1 MTPRA
6 GPAMTADFGDRVTG
20 RVVNEN
26 DNFRLVRP
34 SRTVTG
40 TVTGIFPHA
49 RTNVAVQTTAGE
61 RLTIRVGQ
69 VQP

>member
-1 MTPRA
+1 MS
-6 GPAMTADFGDRVTG
+6 ADFGDWVTG

-40 TVTGIFPHA
+40 TVTGIFPYA
-49 RTNVAVQTTAGE
+49 RTHVAVQTTAGE
-61 RLTIRVGQ
+61 RFTIRVGQ
-69 VQP
+69 ARR